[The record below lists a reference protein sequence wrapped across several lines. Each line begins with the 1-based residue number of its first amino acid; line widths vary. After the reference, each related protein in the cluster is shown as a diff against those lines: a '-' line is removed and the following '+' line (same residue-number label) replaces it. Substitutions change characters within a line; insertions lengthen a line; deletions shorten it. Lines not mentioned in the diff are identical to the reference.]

1 MASTADRVSAVFG
14 RLAQVTPGDGVVCTG
29 AMTMLMKEMGASD
42 KKAAKE
48 AKATLGKTGQATVA
62 ELVSGQFGQ
71 FLLVDKPQNLA
82 KLEKLEA
89 TLAAMTLHHDF
100 DGCEDKKADDEGVGV
115 LAEAAAAE
123 AKAEAEAAKVEADA
137 AAAKAEADAAKAE
150 ADAAKAEEEKAA
162 SEAKEAADKLAADT
176 AEAEKTAAADAAAA
190 AEAIEA
196 KAKEE
201 ADAAATAKA
210 AEVEAKH
217 AADAVEAAE
226 AKAKEDA
233 DAAEAKSK
241 EEADAKSAADA
252 AAAEAA
258 EAEVAAA
265 AAVAEEKA
273 ASVAKEAEEA
283 AAAAAADAVETK
295 AKEDADAAAT
305 AKAAEAEEK
314 CAADAAEA
322 KSKADAEASAAVDAA
337 AAAAAAAAAEVA
349 APVDDGFED
358 AVSGMSI
365 KDLKKTIIE
374 AYLTLDGC
382 YEKSDLRHRAV
393 EGLRK
398 QAAED
403 GAESK
408 GSTPSSPKFKR
419 KRYTV
424 LFEAFP
430 IGFGI
435 HATDEDGHV
444 GVSSVAA
451 GGKAAAANVRK
462 NDVVAFV
469 NYADM
474 EGQTAKEVLTT
485 LKACAKSKKPLA
497 ITFEKVVA
505 HDGF

>member
-123 AKAEAEAAKVEADA
+123 AKAEADAAKVEADA

-283 AAAAAADAVETK
+283 AAAAAAEAVETK

-322 KSKADAEASAAVDAA
+322 KSKADAEASAAVD
-337 AAAAAAAAAEVA
+337 AAAAEVA

-398 QAAED
+398 QAAEN
-403 GAESK
+403 GVESK

>member
-123 AKAEAEAAKVEADA
+123 AKAEADAAKVEADA
-137 AAAKAEADAAKAE
+137 AAAKAEADAAKTE
-150 ADAAKAEEEKAA
+150 ADAKAEEEKAA

-273 ASVAKEAEEA
+273 ASEAKEAEEA
-283 AAAAAADAVETK
+283 AAAAAEAVETK
-295 AKEDADAAAT
+295 AKENADAAAT

-337 AAAAAAAAAEVA
+337 AAAAAAAAENA

>member
-123 AKAEAEAAKVEADA
+123 AKAEADAAKVEADA

-337 AAAAAAAAAEVA
+337 AAEVA